1 MDELTIEDLKQLVT
15 FYNNRANE
23 AESKNVEFQLITN
36 GLRKNIVLHQSKI
49 RELQLEIEKMYRPPE
64 PVIVAK
70 PVGKTPK
77 AKA

>member
-15 FYNNRANE
+15 FYNKRANE

-36 GLRKNIVLHQSKI
+36 SLKNNIALHQSKI
-49 RELQLEIEKMYRPPE
+49 RELQLEIEKMYRKPE
-64 PVIVAK
+64 PVVVAK
-70 PVGKTPK
+70 PVGKKPK